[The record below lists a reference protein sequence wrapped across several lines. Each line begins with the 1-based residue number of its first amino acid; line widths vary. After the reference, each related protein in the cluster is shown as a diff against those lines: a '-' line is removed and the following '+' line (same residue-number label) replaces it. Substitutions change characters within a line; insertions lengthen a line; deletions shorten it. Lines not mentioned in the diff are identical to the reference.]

1 MPYCPNCKSEY
12 QEGILVCADCGVDL
26 VTELQAEAHLKSS
39 DLELIYTCS
48 DQIEAEMI
56 RANLESIDL
65 DVTILTQKDQ
75 NFPAVGDFAIIKL
88 FVPAEQAEAAKN
100 YITNL
105 PSVPEENESE
115 GE

>member
-26 VTELQAEAHLKSS
+26 IPELPAEEHLESR

-88 FVPAEQAEAAKN
+88 FVPADQVDAAKN
-100 YITNL
+100 YLTNL
-105 PSVPEENESE
+105 PPVTDENEGE